1 MDIVKTIEKH
11 QNGIIGTLLVH
22 IILFI
27 WLNLNNL
34 SYVIINPVEKT
45 VATLDF
51 TLQIEDEDL
60 KEDVDADISDI
71 NPNTIKHT
79 SSNEEKKISD
89 QSQNFNTEKTDQNI
103 LDELKAFEAQEMEK
117 LSVDN
122 PVLNSN
128 EEDVKILEDN
138 INISN
143 DPVKVSNASAKY
155 FVPERNAS
163 FQKIPTFICNE
174 TGTVRLSIK
183 VNQKGEV
190 IDCKINHEH
199 TNTEN
204 ECLLKNATNYA
215 KKWRFKQDFKQP
227 VRVSGWIEF
236 VYLSQ

>member
-1 MDIVKTIEKH
+1 M
-11 QNGIIGTLLVH
+11 LP
-22 IILFI
+22 
-27 WLNLNNL
+27 LNNL
-34 SYVIINPVEKT
+34 KKLDNKEVVDLCSAPGGKTIQLLNQNAKLVAYEKSPDR
-45 VATLDF
+45 A
-51 TLQIEDEDL
+51 
-60 KEDVDADISDI
+60 
-71 NPNTIKHT
+71 
-79 SSNEEKKISD
+79 
-89 QSQNFNTEKTDQNI
+89 
-103 LDELKAFEAQEMEK
+103 
-117 LSVDN
+117 
-122 PVLNSN
+122 
-128 EEDVKILEDN
+128 KILEDN

-143 DPVKVSNASAKY
+143 DPVKISNASAKY

-215 KKWRFKQDFKQP
+215 KKWRFKQDFKQH